1 VKKIAVP
8 LVWLLSPNIMDAH
21 SPFPIYEKHPAQ
33 TNKELLYWDSNKVPL
48 PLGLTLDLSAL
59 LLIF

>member
-8 LVWLLSPNIMDAH
+8 LVWLLSPNIMDEH
-21 SPFPIYEKHPAQ
+21 SPFPIYEKHPEQ
-33 TNKELLYWDSNKVPL
+33 TNKEPLYWDSNKVPL